1 MGRERE
7 RERDHLSSSLSVL
20 PLPLPV
26 AGCVGLGFSLEEA
39 RAPKVIFLLSLLA
52 TPPTALPPSTEHRGG
67 KEASSPVL
75 LLPPPHT
82 LQEAH
87 FSLSPSPSA
96 ASFSFTPLPLL
107 LSLQFFSGIARGRK
121 EALLAPSPSLLWY
134 FLFSPTQA
142 SKQTVTF
149 SEGEKRKL
157 LAEKGLF
164 PSLKKGI
171 LFNEEDTLRKK
182 REEEQQFSFLPYR
195 GDGGTVTS
203 CVQLTSTREQSDQ

>member
-107 LSLQFFSGIARGRK
+107 LSLQFFSGISRGRK

-142 SKQTVTF
+142 SKQTGPW
-149 SEGEKRKL
+149 S
-157 LAEKGLF
+157 LF
-164 PSLKKGI
+164 PKGRRGNCWWKRVFSPLSRRASSSTKKIHCGRRERRSNSFPSSLT
-171 LFNEEDTLRKK
+171 EEI
-182 REEEQQFSFLPYR
+182 E
-195 GDGGTVTS
+195 G
-203 CVQLTSTREQSDQ
+203 QSPVACN